1 MSSTIFWSLLRFV
14 SIELVMLSNHLILCC
29 PLLLPASIFPSI
41 KVFSNESVLCIRWP
55 KYYSFSFSISSDEYS
70 GLISFRMDWLDF
82 GIHRILKSLFY
93 LLLLCLYK
101 ESQIP
106 VDFIFSLWFP
116 LSGSLQVC
124 FLRHRVKKDRERL
137 LSPDSW
143 SPWR

>member
-1 MSSTIFWSLLRFV
+1 
-14 SIELVMLSNHLILCC
+14 
-29 PLLLPASIFPSI
+29 
-41 KVFSNESVLCIRWP
+41 
-55 KYYSFSFSISSDEYS
+55 
-70 GLISFRMDWLDF
+70 MDWLDF
-82 GIHRILKSLFY
+82 GIQRILKSLFY
-93 LLLLCLYK
+93 LLLLRLYK
-101 ESQIP
+101 ESQIQ